1 MTVLGIYPED
11 NGSEPEHIRDFS
23 GISSRLNQVGVL
35 FERWEANKALSE
47 SAEQDEVLSAYQDSI
62 DKLNSQYGF
71 QSMDVV
77 ALKPDNPKRDEF
89 RSMFL
94 AEHIHR
100 DFEIRFFV
108 DGRGLFY
115 LHIDGKVYLVL
126 CEKGDLISVPA
137 NTTHWFDMGKEPD
150 FKAIRLFTTDE
161 GWVAEFTGDDIA
173 TRFPNFDEYLKL
185 VTI

>member
-1 MTVLGIYPED
+1 MTVMSIYPED
-11 NGSEPEHIRDFS
+11 NGSEPEHIRDYS
-23 GISSRLNQVGVL
+23 EISSRLNQAGVL
-35 FERWEANKALSE
+35 FERWEANNPLPENAD
-47 SAEQDEVLSAYQDSI
+47 QDEVLSAFKDSI
-62 DKLNSQYGF
+62 DKLNTQYGF
-71 QSMDVV
+71 QSTDVV
-77 ALKPDNPKRDEF
+77 ALKPDNPKREEF

-108 DGRGLFY
+108 EGRGLFY
-115 LHIDGKVYLVL
+115 LHIDRKVYLVL
-126 CEKGDLISVPA
+126 CEKGDLISVSA
-137 NTTHWFDMGKEPD
+137 NTTHWFDMGKAPN

-173 TRFPNFDEYLKL
+173 TRFPDFDEYLAL